1 MQHVKI
7 YLMVIDVIVHRM
19 IHVIERKLKIQLV
32 RYQQLI
38 IPINVNMEHV
48 IIKEN
53 VLVFRDGQE
62 IFVQQILTNVN

>member
-62 IFVQQILTNVN
+62 IFVQKILMNVN